1 MKFLVSYGVASF
13 DNTLIENVLVEC
25 KSEEI
30 IIDDCWHLTD
40 GQRAWR
46 ILEYLKSRFA
56 GSGNVVLYNFWE
68 VG

>member
-30 IIDDCWHLTD
+30 IIDDCWNLTD
-40 GQRAWR
+40 GQRAR
-46 ILEYLKSRFA
+46 SILEYLKSRFA

>member
-13 DNTLIENVLVEC
+13 DNEFIENALVEC

-30 IIDDCWHLTD
+30 RIDDCCNLTD
-40 GQRAWR
+40 GQRAQR

-56 GSGNVVLYNFWE
+56 GIGNVVLYNFWE